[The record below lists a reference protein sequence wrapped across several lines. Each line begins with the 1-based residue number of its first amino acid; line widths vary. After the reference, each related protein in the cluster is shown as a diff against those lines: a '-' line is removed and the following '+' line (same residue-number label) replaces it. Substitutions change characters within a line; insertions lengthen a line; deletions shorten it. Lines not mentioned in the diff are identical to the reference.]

1 MSILNVIFDKIF
13 VINLKK
19 DVYKRNNIIHKFKN
33 LNINFFFFD
42 GINGYETT
50 EIIKAY
56 NLYKN
61 KPFDWEGSHRYERD
75 RQKKMIP
82 SLGAFGYLQTWINI
96 LNLSKEKSFKNILV
110 FDDDIIFDKN
120 FELKVDNF
128 FKKIKNFKIIN
139 LGVSQHIWKNII
151 IQDNY
156 YHPIEFTDG
165 SFAIGINE
173 SIYDELLDDCL
184 KYNISFDSGPV
195 RNIYIKYKSDC
206 FISYPNIVIADLSSS
221 DISSSRNIIEYSN
234 KFKWYLENFDY
245 IANTNILVSII
256 LTNFNSEKTI
266 KRSIES
272 IINQTY
278 KTMELII
285 VDDGS
290 TDSSLNI
297 ISNYENLFN
306 VRVIRLYK
314 NYGCYFA
321 KNVGILL
328 SRGKYIGF
336 QDSDDISSIFRIEKQ
351 MKYLLENSNLD
362 MIFCD
367 IIKCNYVINRFNI
380 SIRNENKKGYLGLIT
395 LLIRRDVLDKI
406 GLYGDYYPHSMDQ
419 EYIDRYYYKKFNKLS
434 DEHTH
439 YLINYN
445 KLDGCYKLDEVLYLC
460 SPYTSKNISLNYS
473 KGNKNYI
480 RDIYLDNIINN
491 KIKYLINLDIINF
504 VKENI
509 GKIDDDHYLKYFVNN
524 SDVKMDINEFRNN
537 NNYILIEDDIYNI
550 SNSDKLITTNRSVY
564 NYYDN
569 SIRYFSMSKSYK
581 LCKEEENNKKLIIEL
596 NKNKIY
602 KDTFN
607 SLDKNFNI
615 DDFIKVNNIEQ
626 IFSKNYNDSSVNTLF
641 DIIDLDKIKNHY
653 GKKWLLI
660 DKLDLKLLYE
670 CLLYNFENIIVLDN
684 LLHKK
689 LCNLNIN
696 HIFINNLI
704 EKNYFNTKETQNCNI
719 FSKISK
725 IYVLNLERR
734 LDRRKL
740 VQYKLDKLG
749 ILNYEIYNG
758 IDYLNDE
765 KSKNKFLNYNNTINK
780 DDYIINNR
788 LFMNSISNFSILFS
802 YINLINK
809 ILIDGYK
816 DDEYIIILEDDIIF
830 NKNISLYKLELKE
843 DVIYLGANQL
853 NFSEN
858 QSCLV
863 DYKLDNSKKNITYG
877 AYGIVYKISFLKKF
891 VKVIDDT
898 SRKPYDYLLWEFI
911 IKNNISNRVKS
922 PNLVIPNLK
931 DSDNMGE
938 RDIFN
943 FSKMKGW
950 LLENY
955 DTVYLD
961 LYYYDIYKKV
971 YNNKINLRMINNFN
985 FDKISIRDISRIIEG
1000 NNKTFVFII
1009 SSYNNS
1015 PYIKK
1020 NLDSIFNQTYKLWRV
1035 IYIDDHSSD
1044 DSFNLVNNYIK
1055 VNNLNLKFSLIRNEC
1070 NMKQAYSR
1078 YIGYNLVD
1086 DDEIIC
1092 FLDGDD
1098 WLYDNKVLERLN
1110 KEYEDDILLTFG
1122 SYCEYRDGKNG
1133 RIRKAVDY
1141 NEDIKNKFEF
1151 RDRRGWFGIPLRTGY
1166 GYLYK
1171 DIPED
1176 YLKDC
1181 DGNWMR
1187 SCTDVAEFLWAIEK
1201 VNNRYKVIEWLSYVY
1216 NIDSSKRFSNS
1227 MYNLSDSEYKYRVK
1241 TSEKIFSYK
1250 KLNNI

>member
-19 DVYKRNNIIHKFKN
+19 DIYKKNSIIQKFKN
-33 LNINFFFFD
+33 LNVNFTFFE
-42 GINGYETT
+42 GINGYQNDN
-50 EIIKAY
+50 IIKQY

-61 KPFDWEGSHRYERD
+61 KPFDWNGSHRYERD

-96 LNLSKEKSFKNILV
+96 LNLSKKKSYKNILV

-120 FELKVDNF
+120 FESKVNHF
-128 FKKIKNFKIIN
+128 FNNIQNFKIIN
-139 LGVSQHIWKNII
+139 LGVSQHVWKNII

-173 SIYDELLDDCL
+173 SIYDELLNDCL
-184 KYNISFDSGPV
+184 KYNISFDSGPI
-195 RNIYIKYKSDC
+195 RNIYVKYKNDC
-206 FISYPNIVIADLSSS
+206 YISFPNLVIADLSSS
-221 DISSSRNIIEYSN
+221 DISSSRNMIEYSN

-245 IANTNILVSII
+245 ITNTNILVSII
-256 LTNFNSEKTI
+256 LTNFNSQNTI
-266 KRSIES
+266 KQSIES
-272 IINQTY
+272 ILNQTY
-278 KTMELII
+278 KTIELII

-290 TDSSLNI
+290 TDDSINI

-306 VRVIRLYK
+306 VSVIRLYK

-321 KNVGILL
+321 RNIGILL
-328 SRGKYIGF
+328 SKGKFIGF
-336 QDSDDISSIFRIEKQ
+336 QDSDDVSSNNRIEKQ
-351 MKYLLENSNLD
+351 MKCLLENNNLE
-362 MIFCD
+362 MVFCN
-367 IIKCNYVINRFNI
+367 IIKCDYLINNFDI
-380 SIRNENKKGYLGLIT
+380 SIINENKKGYLGLIT
-395 LLIRRDVLDKI
+395 LLIKKEVIDKI
-406 GLYGDYYPHSMDQ
+406 GLYNDYYPHSMDQ
-419 EYIDRYYYKKFNKLS
+419 EFLDRYYFKKFNKLS
-434 DEHTH
+434 DEHTNN
-439 YLINYN
+439 LINTN
-445 KLDGCYKLDEVLYLC
+445 KLDNCYKLEDVLYLC
-460 SPYTSKNISLNYS
+460 SPNIGKNISLTYN

-480 RDIYLDNIINN
+480 REIYLNDIIKNE
-491 KIKYLINLDIINF
+491 IKYLINLELINF
-504 VKENI
+504 IKNNI
-509 GKIDDDHYLKYFVNN
+509 GKIEDNHYLKYFVNN
-524 SDVKMDINEFRNN
+524 SDVKMDINIFRDDQ
-537 NNYILIEDDIYNI
+537 NYILIEDEIFNI
-550 SNSDKLITTNRSVY
+550 SNNGKLITTNKSVY
-564 NYYDN
+564 KYYNN
-569 SIRYFSMSKSYK
+569 SIRYFSMNKSYK
-581 LCKEEENNKKLIIEL
+581 LRKEEENNKNLIIEL

-602 KDTFN
+602 KETFN
-607 SLDKNFNI
+607 NLDKNFNL
-615 DDFIKVNNIEQ
+615 DDFLKVNNIEQ
-626 IFSKNYNDSSVNTLF
+626 VFSKNYNDNSISTLF
-641 DIIDLDKIKNHY
+641 DKIDLNKIKNHY

-660 DKLDLKLLYE
+660 EKLDLKLLYE
-670 CLLYNFENIIVLDN
+670 CLLNNFVDIIILDKKIHKN
-684 LLHKK
+684 LCDLM
-689 LCNLNIN
+689 IN

-704 EKNYFNTKETQNCNI
+704 EKNIFNNKEKQNCNI
-719 FSKISK
+719 FNKICK

-740 VQYKLDKLG
+740 IQFKLNKLG

-765 KSKNKFLNYNNTINK
+765 NSKKKFINYNNTINQ
-780 DDYIINNR
+780 DDYILNTR
-788 LFMNSISNFSILFS
+788 LFMNNISNFSILFS
-802 YINLINK
+802 YIKLINK
-809 ILIDGYK
+809 ILLDGYK

-858 QSCLV
+858 QNCFV
-863 DYKLDNSKKNITYG
+863 DYKLDNNKKNITYG
-877 AYGIVYKISFLKKF
+877 AYGIIYKISFLKKF
-891 VKVIDDT
+891 IKVINDNC
-898 SRKPYDYLLWEFI
+898 RKPYDYLLWEFI
-911 IKNNISNRVKS
+911 VKNNISNRVIS

-950 LLENY
+950 FLENY

-961 LYYYDIYKKV
+961 LFYYDIYKKV
-971 YNNKINLRMINNFN
+971 YNNEINLRMISNFN
-985 FDKISIRDISRIIEG
+985 FDKISIKDISRIIEG
-1000 NNKTFVFII
+1000 KDKTFVFII

-1020 NLDSIFNQTYKLWRV
+1020 NLDSILNQTYKLWRI

-1044 DSFNLVNNYIK
+1044 DTFNLVNNYIK
-1055 VNNLNLKFSLIRNEC
+1055 TNNLNLKFNLIRNES

-1098 WLYDNKVLERLN
+1098 WLYDNKVLEKLN
-1110 KEYEDDILLTFG
+1110 EEYNDDILLTFG

-1141 NEDIKNKFEF
+1141 NEDIKIKCEF

-1227 MYNLSDSEYKYRVK
+1227 MYNLSNSEYEYRVK
-1241 TSEKIFSYK
+1241 TSEKIFNYK
-1250 KLNNI
+1250 KLKNI